1 MNCECSWKKTRIEKK
16 KKRKKK
22 RKDKKEKEII
32 VYNVIIGDVVSMK
45 EESIRRM
52 KFRKDKITLI
62 KDKKT

>member
-1 MNCECSWKKTRIEKK
+1 MFVKEDSDRK

-45 EESIRRM
+45 EESIPRM

-62 KDKKT
+62 KDKKHKKR

>member
-1 MNCECSWKKTRIEKK
+1 M
-16 KKRKKK
+16 
-22 RKDKKEKEII
+22 
-32 VYNVIIGDVVSMK
+32 YNVIIGDVVSMK